1 MDTLS
6 SAVWTESMGKE
17 KKSHAKWVE
26 KHGSQYLDEDS
37 DDDDLESYEAML
49 KKMPQQNRVSLR
61 TLKNRKAGLSRK
73 IGSWADKD
81 GDPPRTP
88 SQDVRMIRTKMPPLQ
103 KPITGDLEGFNAHQH
118 IPGYTGFF
126 PGQKCKEY
134 LLLKRDDKQT
144 GDLLSDLSMRYKI
157 KLGSGPNV
165 ESVKTS
171 NQVKDCFKGKLRDP
185 DLGDWANHRCKS
197 ELTEY
202 VRRAI
207 RLHVNIK
214 ASGHG

>member
-1 MDTLS
+1 MGSVAVANNTLPSQRSHRHTRRQKPESMDTLS

-37 DDDDLESYEAML
+37 DDDDLESYEAM
-49 KKMPQQNRVSLR
+49 
-61 TLKNRKAGLSRK
+61 LKNRKAGLSRK

-126 PGQKCKEY
+126 PGQKCKE
-134 LLLKRDDKQT
+134 
-144 GDLLSDLSMRYKI
+144 
-157 KLGSGPNV
+157 
-165 ESVKTS
+165 
-171 NQVKDCFKGKLRDP
+171 
-185 DLGDWANHRCKS
+185 
-197 ELTEY
+197 
-202 VRRAI
+202 
-207 RLHVNIK
+207 
-214 ASGHG
+214 